1 MMKLLFDSTFLFRD
15 TLEIAKQ
22 CASMS
27 HNRLSFT
34 QVHDGDFKS
43 SSYVSQWLPEVVAGY
58 IMLAAVWM
66 ELESFEKH

>member
-1 MMKLLFDSTFLFRD
+1 MSRSSMSQCTKRSDVTRVQCYDMMKLLFDSTFLFRD

-43 SSYVSQWLPEVVAGY
+43 SSYVSQ
-58 IMLAAVWM
+58 
-66 ELESFEKH
+66 